1 MLVALS
7 PIFSL
12 HAFSNV
18 RYRFCAVSGNCYLL
32 SFSVLLYGTVMLV
45 IMTYLLYC
53 IHAVPSHVCW
63 AIASQDSSVWYPG
76 RDFFSLSLSLS
87 PCNGVCYLFSC
98 MLQYLSL
105 ILDAYACTKVTQIW
119 HVLLFISIV
128 IVVIFGCVVSLCS
141 FFIGS
146 FIWWTCKIAVLG
158 ELNLLLLCLWQ
169 WKCYSVLWPV
179 SKIGLLV
186 ISHDNVSDQPYF

>member
-1 MLVALS
+1 MLDIDFVPCLVIVICCLFLYYYMALS
-7 PIFSL
+7 CLVSWCICFIVFTQFL
-12 HAFSNV
+12 LM
-18 RYRFCAVSGNCYLL
+18 CAEQLPHKIP
-32 SFSVLLYGTVMLV
+32 LYGTLV
-45 IMTYLLYC
+45 EI
-53 IHAVPSHVCW
+53 S
-63 AIASQDSSVWYPG
+63 
-76 RDFFSLSLSLS
+76 SLSLSLLN
-87 PCNGVCYLFSC
+87 CNGIWYLFSC

>member
-32 SFSVLLYGTVMLV
+32 SFSVLLYGTVMLGIV
-45 IMTYLLYC
+45 MYLLYC

-105 ILDAYACTKVTQIW
+105 ILDVYACMKVTQICS
-119 HVLLFISIV
+119 VLLLLLISI
-128 IVVIFGCVVSLCS
+128 VIFGCVVWLCS
-141 FFIGS
+141 FFRGS
-146 FIWWTCKIAVLG
+146 FIW
-158 ELNLLLLCLWQ
+158 LNARYQYWVNLIYCCCVYDSGSATQ
-169 WKCYSVLWPV
+169 CY
-179 SKIGLLV
+179 GLYLE
-186 ISHDNVSDQPYF
+186 